1 MKMIANRPWIGVALV
16 VVLLV
21 CVPLYAQN
29 KVEVGNWKFGNQAN
43 GTCGWELA
51 TTEFYQYPGTAKLSW
66 DGTTLGMGLLRLDV
80 DFTKAKELEWSE
92 VKMFSDFPKSLNM
105 KGKTKFTFDFFY
117 NPKLATTDGHFKA
130 KVFSNNSGFLVNDNS
145 DEITGGSNAGQG
157 FLKIKVTIPIRPV
170 SGFMT
175 DMRFSIAG
183 YLTDYKG
190 PVFFD
195 NLRWE

>member
-1 MKMIANRPWIGVALV
+1 MKTLTNKSAVSMALV
-16 VVLLV
+16 VILLV

-29 KVEVGNWKFGNQAN
+29 RVEVGNWKFGNKAN
-43 GTCGWELA
+43 GTCGWDLA
-51 TTEFYQYPGTAKLSW
+51 TSEFYQYPGTAKLSW
-66 DGTTLGMGLLRLDV
+66 DGDTLGMGLLRLDV
-80 DFTKAKELEWSE
+80 DYTKAKELEWSE
-92 VKMFSDFPKSLNM
+92 VKIFSDFPKSLNM
-105 KGKTKFTFDFFY
+105 KGKTRFTFDFFY
-117 NPKLATTDGHFKA
+117 NPTFATNGHFKA
-130 KVFSNNSGFLVNDNS
+130 KVFSNNNGFLINDVS
-145 DEITGGSNAGQG
+145 DEITGGANAGKG
-157 FLKIKVTIPIRPV
+157 FLKVRVVIPVKSV

>member
-1 MKMIANRPWIGVALV
+1 MKMLTNRPWIGMALV
-16 VVLLV
+16 VILLV

-29 KVEVGNWKFGNQAN
+29 KVEVGNWKFSTQAN

-51 TTEFYQYPGTAKLSW
+51 TSEFYQYPGTAKLSW
-66 DGTTLGMGLLRLDV
+66 DNTTIGMGLLRLDV
-80 DFTKAKELEWSE
+80 DYTKAKELEWSE
-92 VKMFSDFPKSLNM
+92 VKMFNDFPKAFNM
-105 KGKTKFTFDFFY
+105 KGKTRFTFDFFY
-117 NPKLATTDGHFKA
+117 NPAFAPSGGHFKA
-130 KVFSNNSGFLVNDNS
+130 KVFSNNSGFLIQDNS
-145 DEITGGSNAGQG
+145 DEITGGTNAGGG
-157 FLKIKVTIPIRPV
+157 FLKARVIIPIRPV
-170 SGFMT
+170 TGFMT